1 MSVIMFFLLIKTI
14 KRGYKHA
21 PEHENNDKQAETA
34 DKTGLAWLRPKATGT
49 AHGDVPPAWL
59 NANKT

>member
-1 MSVIMFFLLIKTI
+1 MHQDMRIMTNRLKLPTK
-14 KRGYKHA
+14 A
-21 PEHENNDKQAETA
+21 AA
-34 DKTGLAWLRPKATGT
+34 TGQAWLRPKAAGT